1 MGKSG
6 GAGTWGLGPRR
17 GTAMVL
23 AGLLLAVGNPA
34 QATTTDPGDQ
44 GAPVD
49 HTQTVPDQG
58 TVPAPAP
65 PAEEVA
71 VPAPGPVDG
80 EQAQPAPPPNNGL
93 YVVDGFIA
101 GGHGTGP
108 TTFTPL
114 LGDETYPVPA
124 PPENPNLPE
133 EVDELGPFV
142 RQVSCDP
149 ADQPGITAFAMLVFT
164 HYDRPGYFGSRPC
177 VDYMS
182 FHHDGRALDWSVS
195 AYDAMDRRIAD
206 SAILWLTENDGEMAA
221 RFGIEN
227 IIWNFQIWDRWSG
240 WQHYAGHPH
249 DDHVHFAFTF
259 DGAQARTSWWTGVA
273 LRDDEADLGP
283 CPTPDGYAAPRV
295 YLRLDTCDP
304 ATGAPQ
310 TLGNPEGGL
319 AAVQQMLGV
328 EVTGELDEDTRAG
341 LLAWQMEHELPV
353 TGLADTWTTA
363 ALQGWDAGPVPEDL
377 RAALPQPWELTAF
390 TPYLRTTL
398 TEGDTG
404 PAVVVLQEAIG
415 AEPDGDFGPL
425 TAQALREWE
434 ESVPVLAAQ
443 LEQRGEEAPAAV
455 TPLTWLMLQR
465 ATHPTISVRHVELA
479 EGSLDL
485 VADPDRA
492 RLAPAE
498 DGTLPYAGG
507 AVTVLQQLLDV
518 EVDGDFGPQTAAAV
532 REVQEAAGLE
542 PTGVVDGPT
551 WVAVE
556 AAAIEAEILPGPP
569 GLAAQ
574 REREAAEA
582 QRVAEEQAA
591 AKQAAADAA
600 AFEASLANADR

>member
-1 MGKSG
+1 MRKAG
-6 GAGTWGLGPRR
+6 GADRWGIGPRQ
-17 GTAMVL
+17 GSAMVL
-23 AGLLLAVGNPA
+23 AALLLAMGSPA
-34 QATTTDPGDQ
+34 HASTAPGGD
-44 GAPVD
+44 
-49 HTQTVPDQG
+49 G
-58 TVPAPAP
+58 TVGEAGG
-65 PAEEVA
+65 EVQDA
-71 VPAPGPVDG
+71 APAPGPVNSG
-80 EQAQPAPPPNNGL
+80 PPQPAAPPPNNGL
-93 YVVDGFIA
+93 YVVNGFIA

-108 TTFTPL
+108 ATFLPL
-114 LGDETYPVPA
+114 LGDEAHPVPA
-124 PPENPNLPE
+124 PPENENLPE

-164 HYDRPGYFGSRPC
+164 HYERPGYFGSRPC

-206 SAILWLTENDGEMAA
+206 SAVLWLTENDGEMAA

-227 IIWNFQIWDRWSG
+227 IIWNFQVWDRWNG

-273 LRDDEADLGP
+273 LDDEEADLGP
-283 CPTPDGYAAPRV
+283 CPTPEGYAAPRV
-295 YLRLDTCDP
+295 YVRMDTCDP
-304 ATGAPQ
+304 VNGAPVA
-310 TLGNPEGGL
+310 LGNPEGGL

-341 LLAWQMEHELPV
+341 LVAWQMANELPV

-363 ALQGWDAGPVPEDL
+363 ALQGWEADPVPEDL
-377 RAALPQPWELTAF
+377 QAALPQPWELTPF

-398 TEGDTG
+398 TEGDEG
-404 PAVVVLQEAIG
+404 PAVVVLQEALG
-415 AEPDGDFGPL
+415 AEPDGAFGPL
-425 TAQALREWE
+425 TAEALREWE

-443 LEQRGEEAPAAV
+443 AERRGEDALTTV
-455 TPLTWLMLQR
+455 TPLTWLMLER
-465 ATHPTISVRHVELA
+465 ATHPTIAVRHVEVA
-479 EGSLDL
+479 EGDLDL
-485 VADPDRA
+485 VADPEQV
-492 RLAPAE
+492 RLAPAD

-507 AVTVLQQLLDV
+507 AVTVLQRLLDV
-518 EVDGDFGPQTAAAV
+518 EADGDFGPKTAAAV

-556 AAAIEAEILPGPP
+556 AAAIEAEILPGAP

-574 REREAAEA
+574 RERERAEREAAEKAAEKAAEQEEAA
-582 QRVAEEQAA
+582 QRAA
-591 AKQAAADAA
+591 AKAA